1 MKSRFH
7 YKAFDPKG
15 GEVESDFYGT
25 LSELKDYLKLE
36 ELTLYDFTEQKPKL
50 DKSKFK
56 QDDFL
61 LFIEELT
68 YLMKAGMKI
77 DDAFTLMLKNT
88 KKHTTQVLLKEIIQ
102 QLQSGKQ
109 FSYGINE
116 GAKKIDFELL
126 PLYYNLLRSGE
137 EIGEPVYALESLY
150 KFLSFRIKIAK
161 EIKGALIYPM
171 FLLGMS
177 VMMILFVML
186 FVVPQ
191 FSEIFT
197 PKEFEKI
204 PPLSRYVLEAGM
216 YLKDNL
222 LKVTI
227 IAGAIIGAISYIF
240 IKYKKNFIN
249 AISNISMFKNFFIT
263 IEISTFFNSLGSLLN
278 AGVTIDRALKSS
290 TNLINIP
297 RLQVVFETALDNI
310 SKGKSLSSTVENY
323 EIIPSYI
330 ASLLSVGEKSGNLGE
345 ISLSIAE
352 KEMSKFQAVTKKALL
367 LIEPAIIV
375 LLGFFIAAIVVSIML
390 AVISVNDII

>member
-25 LSELKDYLKLE
+25 VDELRDYLKLE
-36 ELTLYDFTEQKPKL
+36 NLTLYDFTEQKPKL

-77 DDAFTLMLKNT
+77 DEAFTLMLKNS
-88 KKHTTQVLLKEIIQ
+88 KKYTTQTLLKEIIQ

-109 FSYGINE
+109 FSVGIQE
-116 GAKKIDFELL
+116 GVKKIDFELS

-150 KFLSFRIKIAK
+150 KFLSFRIKISK
-161 EIKGALIYPM
+161 EIKGALVYPM
-171 FLLGMS
+171 FLLSMS
-177 VMMILFVML
+177 VLMILFVML

-216 YLKDNL
+216 YLKENL

-227 IAGAIIGAISYIF
+227 VVGFIIGSVSFLF
-240 IKYKKNFIN
+240 IKYKKNIIN
-249 AISNISMFKNFFIT
+249 TISNISLFKNFFIT

-278 AGVTIDRALKSS
+278 AGVTLDRALKSS
-290 TNLINIP
+290 TNLVNIP

-310 SKGKSLSSTVENY
+310 SKGRSLSSTVENY

-330 ASLLSVGEKSGNLGE
+330 ASLLSVGEKSGNLGD
-345 ISLSIAE
+345 ISLSIAD
-352 KEMSKFQAVTKKALL
+352 KEMSKFQAITKKALL